1 MPDNVLY
8 FPYIRVPQNSWFTRI
23 LLYWDTVGS
32 IVPYEYLNKPASL
45 GKYMRALVSEGL
57 VKQIIPGQYIYSVPN
72 FLSPFLSV
80 AQKRLEEL
88 GNSKIDI
95 DSIPTYRIHIEK
107 IEEIAEELCKMGLA
121 KISEYPWYEVEQELA
136 LKFMAYLA
144 SVLGNLKEINSR
156 PITDAVTNLDIFS
169 TPYTTRSIVLDKL
182 LPAPT
187 DNVNVSKIVDF
198 KANHQKQLKTFRN
211 EIESFLIQYNN
222 LQDEI
227 CKKDLFDRYISN
239 AQDKISE
246 LTEAMKDNGW
256 TNISFGRFITYSI
269 TGLTLADAI
278 ATGGL
283 FSIIASA
290 FGVVGSGY
298 STYKENKDSSE
309 ILNSNFV
316 YASLA
321 TKVFPNA

>member
-8 FPYIRVPQNSWFTRI
+8 FPYIRVPQNSWFTRV
-23 LLYWDTVGS
+23 LLYWDSVGS

-57 VKQIIPGQYIYSVPN
+57 VKQIIPGQYIYTVPN
-72 FLSPFLSV
+72 FLSPFLGI
-80 AQKRLEEL
+80 AKKRYEQL
-88 GNSKIDI
+88 GSAKIKLNSL
-95 DSIPTYRIHIEK
+95 PTYRIHIEK
-107 IEEIAEELCKMGLA
+107 IEDIAEELCRMGLA
-121 KISEYPWYEVEQELA
+121 RRSEYPWYEVEQELA

-144 SVLGNLKEINSR
+144 SVLGNLKEVNSR
-156 PITDAVTNLDIFS
+156 PITDAITNLDIFNTPSS
-169 TPYTTRSIVLDKL
+169 TRNIILDKL

-187 DNVNVSKIVDF
+187 DIIDVSNIVDF
-198 KANHQKQLKTFRN
+198 KARYQKQLKTFRS
-211 EIESFLIQYNN
+211 EIESFLIQYSN

-227 CKKDLFDRYISN
+227 SKKEYLDRYMSS
-239 AQDKISE
+239 AQDKIAE
-246 LTEAMKDNGW
+246 LIEAMKQNGW
-256 TNISFGRFITYSI
+256 ANISLGRFVTYSI

-298 STYKENKDSSE
+298 STYKEHKDSSE

-316 YASLA
+316 YAALA
-321 TKVFPNA
+321 TKVYPNA